1 MLETQAHI
9 AFHLTGRMP
18 RGEVDARGQ
27 RELYPAI
34 LAGYRDLTAL
44 RYDFPLVLVGAGDD
58 GKPLQSLSELVDSA
72 VKNIAA
78 DTDADRLQ
86 KHALRIE
93 REIRKL
99 VAEGSAGS
107 LAQLCDIVARRIGA
121 NGDGQLQDS
130 LSRLRAALKTDGEV
144 IDCDKAMPFRLFQHA
159 WQSLQDQKTKKF
171 WADINKLIMKLSDI
185 LSADFVRS
193 KEGLSAERLRASV
206 GGTDQ
211 NAFDFDAMSRL
222 LAEARPSVPL
232 PESRRQRVRGLL
244 SILRSQRFFSPAG
257 ESDNW
262 IGAGE
267 PYSFMFENATDAV
280 AAYRE
285 RLPKMTELAK
295 AIQMAK
301 LEASGEYSEA
311 RHDAFFA
318 EFGDNGLDPS
328 DIAEF
333 PQYLVCLPAADL
345 RAAECD
351 LILQAFA
358 ARLPAKVVVQTDDLL
373 TQSPIT
379 GELLFSGLRGRQLAS
394 TAMGLATCYVL
405 QSSSSNLLQ
414 LRAQV
419 LRGLSCPGP
428 ALFNI
433 YSGASGSGIPPYLAA
448 AAASESR
455 AFPSFTYDPS
465 AGANWA
471 SRFSLAGNSQVELDW
486 PIQRLDYEDEAQQRV
501 SDGVAFTFVDFMTCD
516 RRCAKHFA
524 AVPRA
529 KWDDTMRPVSEFL
542 VRESEE
548 LSQVPCL
555 LMVDDDYHL
564 QKVIVDEKL
573 MRDARACMAAWHSL
587 QELGGVHNSH
597 AAALIERERKEWAE
611 QAPPPTEQPQ
621 PPAAAAPSQTG
632 AAAVAPALAPA
643 APAAAAEAAPETP
656 SDEPYIETA
665 RCTTCNECTQIND
678 KMFGYDANKQ
688 ASIIN
693 PDAGTYL
700 QLVEAAESCQ
710 VSIIHPGK
718 PRNPNEPGLEELMKR
733 AEPFL

>member
-9 AFHLTGRMP
+9 AFHLTGRIP

-34 LAGYRDLTAL
+34 LSGYRDLTAL
-44 RYDFPLVLVGAGDD
+44 RYDFPLVLAGASGAG
-58 GKPLQSLSELVDSA
+58 KPVQSLSELVDA
-72 VKNIAA
+72 ALKNIAA
-78 DTDADRLQ
+78 DADGDRLK

-99 VAEGSAGS
+99 AAEGAAGS
-107 LAQLCDIVARRIGA
+107 LSQLCDIVARRVGA
-121 NGDGQLQDS
+121 GGDGLLQDN

-144 IDCDKAMPFRLFQHA
+144 IDCDKAMPFRLFQHT
-159 WQSLQDQKTKKF
+159 WQALQDQKTKNF
-171 WADINKLIMKLSDI
+171 WANINKLIMKLSGI

-206 GGTDQ
+206 GGADQ
-211 NAFDFDAMSRL
+211 DAFDFDAMSRL

-232 PESRRQRVRGLL
+232 PESRRERVRGLL
-244 SILRSQRFFSPAG
+244 STLRAQRFFSPAG
-257 ESDNW
+257 ESDKW
-262 IGAGE
+262 ISAGE
-267 PYSFMFENATDAV
+267 PYSFVFDNATDAV

-285 RLPKMTELAK
+285 RLPKMLELAK

-301 LEASGEYSEA
+301 LEAAGEYSEA

-333 PQYLVCLPAADL
+333 PQYLVCLSAADL

-358 ARLPAKVVVQTDDLL
+358 AGLPAKVVVQTDDLL
-373 TQSPIT
+373 NQSPVT
-379 GELLFSGLRGRQLAS
+379 GELLFSGLRGRQLVSAAMAS
-394 TAMGLATCYVL
+394 AAYYVL
-405 QSSSSNLLQ
+405 QSTSSNLLQ
-414 LRAQV
+414 LREQV
-419 LRGLSCPGP
+419 RHGLSFAGP

-433 YSGASGSGIPPYLAA
+433 YSGASGTGISAYLAA
-448 AAASESR
+448 AAAAESR

-465 AGANWA
+465 AGATWA
-471 SRFSLAGNSQVELDW
+471 ARFSLAGNSQVERDW
-486 PIQRLDYEDEAQQRV
+486 PVQRLDYEDEDQQLV
-501 SDGVAFTFVDFMTCD
+501 TEDVAFTFVDFMACD

-524 AVPRA
+524 EVPRT
-529 KWDDTMRPVSEFL
+529 KWDDTMRPVAEL
-542 VRESEE
+542 LARESED

-555 LMVDDDYHL
+555 LMVDGDNRL

-597 AAALIERERKEWAE
+597 AAALVERERKVWAE
-611 QAPPPTEQPQ
+611 QAPPVSEQAQ
-621 PPAAAAPSQTG
+621 PPAAAVPSQP
-632 AAAVAPALAPA
+632 AAAAA
-643 APAAAAEAAPETP
+643 APAEVPAAAEAAPETP

-710 VSIIHPGK
+710 VSIIHPGR

>member
-1 MLETQAHI
+1 M
-9 AFHLTGRMP
+9 
-18 RGEVDARGQ
+18 
-27 RELYPAI
+27 
-34 LAGYRDLTAL
+34 
-44 RYDFPLVLVGAGDD
+44 
-58 GKPLQSLSELVDSA
+58 
-72 VKNIAA
+72 
-78 DTDADRLQ
+78 
-86 KHALRIE
+86 
-93 REIRKL
+93 
-99 VAEGSAGS
+99 
-107 LAQLCDIVARRIGA
+107 
-121 NGDGQLQDS
+121 
-130 LSRLRAALKTDGEV
+130 RAALTADGEV
-144 IDCDKAMPFRLFQHA
+144 IDCDKAMPFRLFRHA
-159 WQSLQDQKTKKF
+159 WESLQDQKTKKF

-206 GGTDQ
+206 GGADR

-244 SILRSQRFFSPAG
+244 SILKSQRFFSPAA
-257 ESDNW
+257 ESDQW

-267 PYSFMFENATDAV
+267 PYSFVFENATDAV

-285 RLPKMTELAK
+285 RLPKMIELAK
-295 AIQMAK
+295 AIQIAK
-301 LEASGEYSEA
+301 LEVNGEYSEA

-328 DIAEF
+328 DIAVF
-333 PQYLVCLPAADL
+333 PQYLICVRAADL
-345 RAAECD
+345 RAVECD
-351 LILQAFA
+351 LVLQAFA
-358 ARLPAKVVVQTDDLL
+358 AGLPVKVLVQTDDLL
-373 TQSPIT
+373 SQSPIT
-379 GELLFSGLRGRQLAS
+379 EELLFSGLRGRQVTS
-394 TAMGLATCYVL
+394 TAMMLATCYVL

-414 LRAQV
+414 LRTQV

-428 ALFNI
+428 ALFNV
-433 YSGASGSGIPPYLAA
+433 YSGAGGTGIPPYLAA
-448 AAASESR
+448 AAAAESR

-471 SRFSLAGNSQVELDW
+471 SRFSLAGNSQVERDW
-486 PIQRLDYEDEAQQRV
+486 PVQRLDYEDEAQQRV
-501 SDGVAFTFVDFMTCD
+501 SEDVAFTFVDFIACD

-524 AVPRA
+524 EVPRA
-529 KWDDTMRPVSEFL
+529 KWDDTMQPVSEFL

-555 LMVDDDYHL
+555 LMVDDDNHL

-573 MRDARACMAAWHSL
+573 MRDAHACMAAWHSL

-597 AAALIERERKEWAE
+597 AAALVERERKVWAE
-611 QAPPPTEQPQ
+611 QAPPASEQAL
-621 PPAAAAPSQTG
+621 PPATAAPSQSGAAAAAPAEAT
-632 AAAVAPALAPA
+632 APAV
-643 APAAAAEAAPETP
+643 AAEAAPETP

-688 ASIIN
+688 ASIID

-718 PRNPNEPGLEELMKR
+718 PRNPNEPGLEDLMKR